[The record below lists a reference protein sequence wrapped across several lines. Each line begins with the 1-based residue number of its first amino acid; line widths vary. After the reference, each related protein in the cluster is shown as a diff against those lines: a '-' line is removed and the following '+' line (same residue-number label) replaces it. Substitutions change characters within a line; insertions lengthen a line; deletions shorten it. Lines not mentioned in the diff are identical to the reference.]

1 MKKVFFI
8 FFFILY
14 FCNSALAESYYFK
27 ECKISEKLYG
37 DYIIDFNNNI
47 IEVNLKSTDGATQ
60 KLLDKIKSISK
71 DQIVSDLLQ
80 SRSGK
85 NKYFQYYLEVESK
98 SVIKQNYR
106 RESKTNLIRLFGPK
120 EQSFCADV
128 KANWNEDQIK
138 EAEEKRKA
146 KIKAEE

>member
-37 DYIIDFNNNI
+37 DYIIDFNNNK

-98 SVIKQNYR
+98 SVIKQNYELTVFIFSKQECHVTTFQQNNLFVHGQQVIKTHR
-106 RESKTNLIRLFGPK
+106 RLGQN
-120 EQSFCADV
+120 CY
-128 KANWNEDQIK
+128 
-138 EAEEKRKA
+138 
-146 KIKAEE
+146 